1 MKVWIVM
8 RHRFESLEPD
18 GMITGRRDEVMRVS
32 GDATP
37 EEVAGLM
44 EFRYAQLYQPG
55 WDGAASTIDERAEW
69 MPDEGMVLVGHEPR
83 LIARLITENKKEE

>member
-8 RHRFESLEPD
+8 RHRYENLEPD
-18 GMITGRRDEVMRVS
+18 GMITGRQDEVMRIS

-55 WDGAASTIDERAEW
+55 FDEATSTIDERAEW
-69 MPDEGMVLVGHEPR
+69 LPDEGQIWVGHEPR
-83 LIARLITENKKEE
+83 LIARLITEDS